1 MFFYLLT
8 ALIVVPAI
16 EVVLILK
23 VSVIGWGNTFAVIV
37 LTGIAGSWLARRQG
51 ARAWRGIQESLAAGR
66 VPTTEA
72 LDALLIFAAGLV
84 LLTPGFVTDA
94 LGFLLL
100 IPVTRGLFRTWLVR
114 HFKNRTNVKMQ
125 FGPQFGAPP
134 FGGAQ
139 YPQQPMDDGV
149 IDVESRPVEDDQLNS
164 G

>member
-1 MFFYLLT
+1 MST
-8 ALIVVPAI
+8 
-16 EVVLILK
+16 
-23 VSVIGWGNTFAVIV
+23 W
-37 LTGIAGSWLARRQG
+37 
-51 ARAWRGIQESLAAGR
+51 

-100 IPVTRGLFRTWLVR
+100 IPVTRGLFRAWLVR
-114 HFKNRTNVKMQ
+114 PFKNRTHVKMQ
-125 FGPQFGAPP
+125 FCPHFGAPP

-149 IDVESRPVEDDQLNS
+149 IDFESRPGEVYQLTS
-164 G
+164 GLNARK